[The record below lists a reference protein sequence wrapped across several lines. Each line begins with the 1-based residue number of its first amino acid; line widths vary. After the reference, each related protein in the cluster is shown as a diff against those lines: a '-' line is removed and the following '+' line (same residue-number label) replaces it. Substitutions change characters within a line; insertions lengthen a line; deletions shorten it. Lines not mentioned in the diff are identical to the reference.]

1 MKPSDSPLE
10 RREFLRKLGL
20 TTAGLLL
27 ASSFGRGIAA
37 ESARTDGILV
47 PKRKFGRHDEM
58 IPTLAVGGH
67 ALRLASDD
75 EAARIIDTAI
85 EVGATFLDNAWDYHG
100 GQSEELMGK
109 LIKDRRDQF
118 FLMSKVCT
126 HDNSDDYSMAMR
138 MLEESLTRLRTD
150 HLDLWQWH
158 AVATLD
164 QVKKGFSSKGVVQ
177 ALFDAKQQGKVRYI
191 GFTGHT
197 EPDVHLAVLAEKA
210 AFDACLIPI
219 SPIEANSNAFV
230 RRVLPELI
238 AQNIAPLAMKTLGG
252 NFRPVQD
259 NIFTLQEG
267 LDYGW
272 SHPVTSIVSGVTT
285 ADQLRQNA
293 ALAAAFSP
301 MSPDQMIAIEARALP
316 ATEKS
321 IYQPYRNWMSYR
333 DGDAAMDAQWARVG
347 LHQPSKPITN

>member
-1 MKPSDSPLE
+1 MNSLDSLLE
-10 RREFLRKLGL
+10 RREFLRRLGL

-27 ASSFGRGIAA
+27 GGSLARSLAG
-37 ESARTDGILV
+37 ETVRTDDIRV

-58 IPTLAVGGH
+58 LPTLALGGH

-75 EAARIIDTAI
+75 EAARMIDTAI

-109 LIKDRRDQF
+109 LIEGRRDQF
-118 FLMSKVCT
+118 FLMTKVCT
-126 HDNSDDYSMAMR
+126 HDHADDYAMAMR
-138 MLEESLTRLRTD
+138 MLDESLKRLRTD

-177 ALFDAKQQGKVRYI
+177 ALFDAKQQGKVRYV

-197 EPDVHLAVLAEKA
+197 EPGVHLAVLAEKA

-238 AQNIAPLAMKTLGG
+238 AQKIAPLAMKTLGG
-252 NFRPVQD
+252 NFRPVKD
-259 NIFTLQEG
+259 KVFSLQEG

-272 SHPVTSIVSGVTT
+272 SHPVTSIVSGVTS
-285 ADQLRQNA
+285 ADQLLQNA

-301 MSPDQMIAIEARALP
+301 MSPDNMIALEARALP

-321 IYQPYRNWMSYR
+321 LYEPYRKWMSYR
-333 DGDAAMDAQWARVG
+333 DGDAAMDAQWA
-347 LHQPSKPITN
+347 